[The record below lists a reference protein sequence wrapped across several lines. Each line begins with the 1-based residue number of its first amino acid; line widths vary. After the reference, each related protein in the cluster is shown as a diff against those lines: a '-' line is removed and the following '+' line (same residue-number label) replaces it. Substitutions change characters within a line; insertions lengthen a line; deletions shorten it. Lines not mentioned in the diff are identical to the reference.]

1 MAHYLLEVAYT
12 PEAWAAQ
19 IKSPQNRIEIVGK
32 VLERLGGRFEQTY
45 FAFGDYDIIAFM
57 ELPDNVSAAAFSLAV
72 HAGGAVSGCRTTP
85 LMTVEE
91 GIAAIRK
98 AGELGYQPP
107 SA

>member
-1 MAHYLLEVAYT
+1 
-12 PEAWAAQ
+12 
-19 IKSPQNRIEIVGK
+19 
-32 VLERLGGRFEQTY
+32 
-45 FAFGDYDIIAFM
+45 M

-98 AGELGYQPP
+98 AGDLGYQPP

>member
-1 MAHYLLEVAYT
+1 VFALFPAERKERASMAHYLLEVAYT

-57 ELPDNVSAAAFSLAV
+57 
-72 HAGGAVSGCRTTP
+72 
-85 LMTVEE
+85 
-91 GIAAIRK
+91 
-98 AGELGYQPP
+98 
-107 SA
+107 